1 MPAPNLA
8 GSGQALDTSLPTI
21 YEEFRLIREETGV
34 CRKVAFNMP
43 LKPHTGISKHIIN
56 YGRLVAYDLAEGVDM
71 VQHQNIADTL
81 TSYTPG
87 EVGVQLILPRTTL
100 RRIADSDL
108 LRRSGKLMATAYDVK
123 EDNDGTAQF
132 TSFTPIVGSAG
143 LIMGPGYFQAAIMRL
158 GIGNDRT
165 NPENPPEPWHAVL
178 HPLHVGALMGN
189 VVPYSDVPTGTNRY
203 TGLTATG
210 ATVGPGAGGSLADDY
225 MRKGPPKGPKATMNF
240 LGIEIYRDANIDVDT
255 SDDASGALFSEEGFV
270 YVSEWEPE
278 MQNEDT
284 DKSLRALE
292 LNLIGSYAW
301 GLYRSS
307 NYGVELLFDASL
319 PTG

>member
-1 MPAPNLA
+1 MASPNLA

-21 YEEFRLIREETGV
+21 YEEFRIIREETGV

-43 LKPHTGISKHIIN
+43 LKPHQGVSKHIIN
-56 YGRLVAYDLAEGVDM
+56 YGRLSAYDLADGVDM
-71 VQHQNIADTL
+71 VQHQNLADTL
-81 TSYTPG
+81 TSFTPS
-87 EVGVQLILPRTTL
+87 EVGVQVILPRTTL

-108 LRRSGKLMATAYDVK
+108 LRRTGKLMATAYDVK
-123 EDNDGTAQF
+123 EHNDGTAQCS
-132 TSFTPIVGSAG
+132 SFTPIVGSAG
-143 LIMGPGYFQAAIMRL
+143 LIMGPGYFHAEIMRL

-189 VVPYSDVPTGTNRY
+189 TVPLTDVPTATNRY
-203 TGLTATG
+203 SGLTATG
-210 ATVGPGAGGSLADDY
+210 GTVGPGAKDTFDY
-225 MRKGPPKGPKATMNF
+225 LKNGAPKGPKATFNYM
-240 LGIEIYRDANIDVDT
+240 GIEIYKDANIDVDS
-255 SDDASGALFSEEGFV
+255 SDDASGALFSKEGFV

-278 MQNEDT
+278 MMNET
-284 DKSLRALE
+284 MDKSLRATE

-307 NYGVELLFDASL
+307 NYGVELLFDATL